1 MFELPMSNMMKLDV
15 LKYNVEFYMTDSR
28 ERKRTVSVII
38 RKRAVMKKHFWSE
51 WTCRDLAELLLIHV
65 PSTAVYIIRY
75 NPSQLNNSALIALL
89 AAKI

>member
-38 RKRAVMKKHFWSE
+38 RKRAVMKKNMFGHSG
-51 WTCRDLAELLLIHV
+51 RAE
-65 PSTAVYIIRY
+65 
-75 NPSQLNNSALIALL
+75 N
-89 AAKI
+89 